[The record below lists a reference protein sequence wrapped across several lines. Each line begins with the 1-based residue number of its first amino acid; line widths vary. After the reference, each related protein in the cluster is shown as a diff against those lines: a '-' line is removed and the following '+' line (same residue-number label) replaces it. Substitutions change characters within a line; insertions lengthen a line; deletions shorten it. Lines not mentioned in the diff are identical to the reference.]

1 MADKTNV
8 LIVYQYPEE
17 VIERIRS
24 VAPDRLNVVSANA
37 EFYDEIIADWD
48 ENLTKRFIRQ
58 TPEKPK
64 LSPEEKEKLLQEA
77 DAVFMSFPF
86 PKTLPQRATNLR
98 WIHFPFAGV
107 SNLRNTPCW
116 GIPVTV
122 TSSRGYTNALPIAE
136 TVIAAAF
143 AFAKRLDVNMQRQ
156 ISGEMANPRL
166 LPTPQM
172 RVIKGKTMGIV
183 GMGGIGREVAQ
194 LAKGVGMR
202 VVATRR
208 STMQRAINTDG
219 VDEVFPASQMHQML
233 AECDFVAVCAMWTA
247 ETQDLIDAEAIA
259 AMKDEAYVI
268 NIARAEIVNEAAM
281 IAALHS
287 GKLGGAFVDV
297 WANEFQEPPNPELLS
312 APNLTFMPHTSGRGD
327 VSHAFALDVFCD
339 NLRRFIDGEPLEN
352 VVEWKRGY

>member
-8 LIVYQYPEE
+8 LVIYQFPEE
-17 VIERIRS
+17 AIERIRS

-37 EFYDEIIADWD
+37 EFYDEIMADWD
-48 ENLTKRFIRQ
+48 ENLTKRFIRK

-64 LSPEEKEKLLQEA
+64 LSPEEKEKLLAEA

-86 PKTLPQRATNLR
+86 PKTVPQRGKNLR

-107 SNLRNTPCW
+107 SNLQNTPCW
-116 GIPVTV
+116 GIPITV

-143 AFAKRLDVNMQRQ
+143 AFAKRLDINMQRQ

-208 STMQRAINTDG
+208 STMQRAINVDG
-219 VDEVFPASQMHQML
+219 VDEVFPASQLHQML
-233 AECDFVAVCAMWTA
+233 AECDFVAVCAMWTD
-247 ETQDLIDAEAIA
+247 ETENLIDAEAIA
-259 AMKDEAYVI
+259 AMKDEAYLI

-281 IAALHS
+281 LAALHS
-287 GKLGGAFVDV
+287 GKLSGAFVDV
-297 WANEFQEPPNPELLS
+297 WANEFQEPPHAELLS

-352 VVEWKRGY
+352 VVDWERGY